1 MDYFQQ
7 QNIVFFDFLNDLF
20 EFKKLKT
27 WDDLAQSITELKMKL
42 TYRKFA
48 ELFPR
53 KFDYSSELAKLPD
66 GFKTIHY
73 GKLKGT
79 TIIDEV
85 VRFSLYSDV
94 IVVFHPIQNPA
105 VTNQSMN
112 PGRNPQLWLPDF
124 INALYFYVVI
134 QKWVRAGIVNLIIN
148 PIDYDTQLHNE
159 IIAKATARVDS
170 YDENFIKSMQEETE
184 IELAE
189 QFASNL
195 KKDQSIEEITNWLVG
210 LKNPIY
216 TESEAKHFAQI
227 IKSAIPK
234 VNPLFQK
241 IPRHLIKSQIA
252 TSKSGGPI
260 ESILQI
266 SELIGGNIFTPNK
279 GTWKQFQQLNKN
291 DFWLKTNYIYS
302 KIDLQFLN
310 NVSTDFALNIRKE
323 GRLAGVRKELKKVF
337 SELNSTD
344 MDKISETKISCLYEG
359 FVDEIKRAQTEW
371 NSIKKESEIIKQHLA
386 ISAAAI
392 PIMITNPI
400 SIIPIALTTGNLLMG
415 NIRTTQEK
423 QNTFRVKNPVSVFVD
438 VQNKEEG
445 FFAQLKNCII

>member
-1 MDYFQQ
+1 MMDYFQK
-7 QNIVFFDFLNDLF
+7 QNIIFFDFLNDLF

-27 WDDLAQSITELKMKL
+27 WDDLAQSITELKMKR

-73 GKLKGT
+73 GQIKGT

-105 VTNQSMN
+105 ITNQLMN
-112 PGRNPQLWLPDF
+112 PGKNPRLWLPDF
-124 INALYFYVVI
+124 LNALYFYVVI

-148 PIDYDTQLHNE
+148 PVDYDSQLYNE
-159 IIAKATARVDS
+159 IIAKATSRVNS
-170 YDENFIKSMQEETE
+170 YDDTFIESMKEEAE

-195 KKDQSIEEITNWLVG
+195 KRNESIEEITNWLVG
-210 LKNPIY
+210 MKTPVY

-241 IPRHLIKSQIA
+241 IPRHLIKNQIS
-252 TSKSGGPI
+252 TSKSGGPL

-279 GTWKQFQQLNKN
+279 STWKQFQQLNDN
-291 DFWLKTNYIYS
+291 DFWLKASHIYS
-302 KIDLQFLN
+302 KIELQFLN
-310 NVSTDFALNIRKE
+310 NVSTDFALSIRKE
-323 GRLAGVRKELKKVF
+323 GRLAGVRTELKKVF
-337 SELNSTD
+337 SELNSI
-344 MDKISETKISCLYEG
+344 DKISETKISYLYEG
-359 FVDEIKRAQTEW
+359 FVDEIKKAQTEW
-371 NSIKKESEIIKQHLA
+371 NSIKKESEIVKQHLT

-400 SIIPIALTTGNLLMG
+400 SIIPIALTTGNFLIG
-415 NIRTTQEK
+415 NIRSTKEK

-438 VQNKEEG
+438 VQNREEG
-445 FFAQLKNCII
+445 FFAQLKNCVL